1 MNFRKFSLVA
11 RPRVVVAVLGLIT
24 IGFCGCGGRD
34 VPVLDETQ
42 VVEAVVTAIGDA
54 AGDEA
59 AFKAMFVDGAAPEDR
74 RTYFSAAIS
83 MVGPPTIEGDTATA
97 TVKVTQGNAESEGK
111 GGTKSTKVADGEATW
126 TLQKVS
132 GEWKLKDAPL
142 PEV

>member
-1 MNFRKFSLVA
+1 MNCRKFSLVD
-11 RPRVVVAVLGLIT
+11 RPRVFVAVLGLIT
-24 IGFCGCGGRD
+24 TGFCGCGGRD

-74 RTYFSAAIS
+74 QAYFSAAIS

-97 TVKVTQGNAESEGK
+97 TVKVPQGNAESEGS
-111 GGTKSTKVADGEATW
+111 GGTKSTKVADGEVTW